1 MTALCLIPINLQQ
14 SRLGLPARVQEQLAG
29 TTVLDQTIRRAAA
42 VPLVAKI
49 VLVHPQGQN
58 PMALIDA
65 AKLDK
70 PIYAHED
77 PEGLIDEQSAKWIA
91 ARKWALTAWRGGLGS
106 TTVYDELLPAT
117 PLITALD
124 AHRIGKH
131 DSVLLVRGDWCLF
144 DSGLAQAQ
152 LALHLEHPEAMKL
165 VFTQAPPGLSGIAM
179 NGTVLRQLAETGSS
193 IGQVLGYNPHKPSLD
208 PIGREVNHP
217 IPASVRDCN
226 HRFVYDTPRT
236 IDMIQAIAAKIDIRN
251 ADAVRITNT
260 VEAHKLG
267 PHRSKRLPQQVT
279 LELTPQRA
287 VTGPITPQHYVELPR
302 PDLELDLARRIF
314 AQLEPDTALLLGG
327 LGDAL
332 LHPQLAQVVAAA
344 HDAQL
349 LGIGLETDLLCDHDE
364 LESLLSLPIDLIT
377 VRFNADS
384 CETYRRVMGTDG
396 FPRVMHNLQWLFQQK
411 LERKESLPWILPRLI
426 KTKQTL
432 PDLESFFERWM
443 RIAGHAVIEPARCG
457 CGLMPP
463 QSPVPMSPPQRV
475 PCRQLGRR
483 MSILSDGTV
492 ALCDQDWLGRAPLG
506 EVQAHRL
513 QEIWSRVD
521 TVADAHARAQYAELA
536 LCQPCNEWHRP

>member
-49 VLVHPQGQN
+49 VLVHPRGQN

-70 PIYAHED
+70 PIDAHED
-77 PEGLIDEQSAKWIA
+77 PEGLIDGQSAKWIA

-106 TTVYDELLPAT
+106 TTIYDELLPAT

-144 DSGLAQAQ
+144 DSDLAQAQ

-179 NGTVLRQLAETGSS
+179 SGTVLRQLAETGSS
-193 IGQVLGYNPHKPSLD
+193 IGQVLGYNPHKPGLD
-208 PIGREVNHP
+208 PISREVNHP

-251 ADAVRITNT
+251 ADAVQITNT

-302 PDLELDLARRIF
+302 SDLELDLARRIF

-384 CETYRRVMGTDG
+384 CKTYHRVMGTDG
-396 FPRVMHNLQWLFQQK
+396 FSQVMHNLQWLFQQK
-411 LERKESLPWILPRLI
+411 LERKEPLPWILPRLI

-432 PDLESFFERWM
+432 TDLESFFERWM

-463 QSPVPMSPPQRV
+463 QSPVPMSPPRRV

-506 EVQAHRL
+506 KVQAHPL

-521 TVADAHARAQYAELA
+521 TVADAHARAQYTELA

>member
-29 TTVLDQTIRRAAA
+29 TTVLDQTIHRAAA

-70 PIYAHED
+70 PIDAHED

-179 NGTVLRQLAETGSS
+179 SGTVLRQLAETGSS

-208 PIGREVNHP
+208 PISREINHP

-260 VEAHKLG
+260 VKAHKLG

-396 FPRVMHNLQWLFQQK
+396 FSQVMHNLQWLFQQK
-411 LERKESLPWILPRLI
+411 LERKEPLPWILPRLI